1 MSREAYILSD
11 IENMGV
17 MLGSGEYNQM
27 ERDIYQMTGVCN
39 MLNRDDN
46 EEGQPTRG
54 SSSQDNEIRN
64 KSEIKKNP
72 NLFRHV
78 IWWNKPKDLSRDK

>member
-1 MSREAYILSD
+1 MD
-11 IENMGV
+11 V

-54 SSSQDNEIRN
+54 SSSQDNDIRN
-64 KSEIKKNP
+64 KSEI
-72 NLFRHV
+72 
-78 IWWNKPKDLSRDK
+78 